1 MKDEEL
7 NRLLSEVEQEI
18 KEHPIRA
25 KLKMYTWILYCYMFN
40 NNLKVNTMK
49 KLKVFFAKVKLF
61 IAQLL
66 AKTDELVER
75 IAPIAINVVEQ
86 IKIINE
92 SSTGDIIEL
101 IISKAIKGKADDL
114 AIKAIREQ
122 LRKRLPEVLEI
133 MRLSMNIAKVDDKN
147 LQVKM
152 ILDAINMSPD
162 AVKNAHY
169 HTFCSLVLEKISD
182 GKLTWSESV
191 LLAEY
196 YYNKIYIKPN
206 EQQSNN

>member
-1 MKDEEL
+1 MKDEAL
-7 NRLLSEVEQEI
+7 TQLLSEVEQEI
-18 KEHPIRA
+18 KEHPIRS
-25 KLKMYTWILYCYMFN
+25 KLKIYTWILYCYLFN

-49 KLKVFFAKVKLF
+49 KLKVFFAKVELF
-61 IAQLL
+61 IAQLW

-86 IKIINE
+86 IKTINE

-101 IISKAIKGKADDL
+101 IISKAIKGNADDL

-133 MRLSMNIAKVDDKN
+133 MRLSMNIAKVDDAN
-147 LQVKM
+147 LQVKL

-169 HTFCSLVLEKISD
+169 HTFCSMLLEKISD
-182 GKLTWSESV
+182 GKLTWGESV
-191 LLAEY
+191 IIAQY
-196 YYNKIYIKPN
+196 YYDNLYKKN
-206 EQQSNN
+206 EQ